1 MPLSISVAAV
11 RDAGSNVCLANGGRW
26 AGSHRR
32 NAGACLEWRG
42 VAIAVFSAL
51 VDVKADPDEVR
62 GSIPATAV
70 AMSEFLRRSR
80 LELPS
85 P

>member
-1 MPLSISVAAV
+1 MA
-11 RDAGSNVCLANGGRW
+11 
-26 AGSHRR
+26 
-32 NAGACLEWRG
+32 G

-51 VDVKADPDEVR
+51 VDAILMR
-62 GSIPATAV
+62 YGGAIPATAV

>member
-1 MPLSISVAAV
+1 MA
-11 RDAGSNVCLANGGRW
+11 
-26 AGSHRR
+26 
-32 NAGACLEWRG
+32 G
-42 VAIAVFSAL
+42 VAIVVFSAL

-62 GSIPATAV
+62 GSIPATVA

>member
-1 MPLSISVAAV
+1 M
-11 RDAGSNVCLANGGRW
+11 RW
-26 AGSHRR
+26 GCFAPAKQSPGVLPSPGKPDRTGPHATRR
-32 NAGACLEWRG
+32 LPCQIMAG
-42 VAIAVFSAL
+42 VAIVVFSAL
-51 VDVKADPDEVR
+51 VDVTADPDEVW

-70 AMSEFLRRSR
+70 AMSEVLRRSR

>member
-1 MPLSISVAAV
+1 MA
-11 RDAGSNVCLANGGRW
+11 
-26 AGSHRR
+26 
-32 NAGACLEWRG
+32 G

-51 VDVKADPDEVR
+51 VDVTADPDEVR
-62 GSIPATAV
+62 GSLPATAA

-80 LELPS
+80 LELPA